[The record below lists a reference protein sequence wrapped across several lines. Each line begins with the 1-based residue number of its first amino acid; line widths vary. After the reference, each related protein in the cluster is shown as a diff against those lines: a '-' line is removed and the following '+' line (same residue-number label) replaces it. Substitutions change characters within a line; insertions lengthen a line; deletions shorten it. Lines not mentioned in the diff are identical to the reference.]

1 MSKKKLLRVMKTKR
15 VIALGKKL
23 KDEKGNVIKTVYDI
37 YTL

>member
-15 VIALGKKL
+15 VIAVERDL
-23 KDEKGNVIKTVYDI
+23 KDKQGNVIKTVYDI

>member
-15 VIALGKKL
+15 VMALPKPL
-23 KDEKGNVIKTVYDI
+23 KDDKGNVIKTLYDI